1 MNQNGNKSKKEHP
14 ESIWV
19 KVKKQWKIGLGIFAA
34 PLIIIPVIACGLSLY
49 FAREQFTKQPFSL
62 VLNIIAAVLAGVASG
77 GIWDSVKNM
86 MGNTL
91 LIKKGDSAVRN
102 LSLARLKVKN
112 ISERTK
118 KKASTE
124 EIMNLLGLLEK
135 DVANSLQEWNDILPG
150 VANIE
155 VVYGLL
161 DEKENELNTAIQEK
175 EELNNQL
182 AQEKQFQAG
191 EKEKLQN
198 DFDKMKKRV
207 SELTQEIGRLQT
219 QAVTIWLFWILP
231 FLRVQLA
238 PLAFVL
244 CHGDMLFRYKCLKCG
259 KPYEITDPLSEKGLC
274 SDCDK

>member
-1 MNQNGNKSKKEHP
+1 MNQNRNESKKERP
-14 ESIWV
+14 ETIWI
-19 KVKKQWKIGLGIFAA
+19 KVKNQWKIGLGIFAA
-34 PLIIIPVIACGLSLY
+34 PLIIIPLIACGLSLY
-49 FAREQFTKQPFSL
+49 FATYQFTKPPFSL
-62 VLNIIAAVLAGVASG
+62 VLNIIAALLASVASG

-86 MGNTL
+86 MGSTL

-118 KKASTE
+118 TKASPE
-124 EIMNLLGLLEK
+124 EIINLLGLLEK

-175 EELNNQL
+175 EELNNRL
-182 AQEKQFQAG
+182 AQEKEFRAG

-207 SELTQEIGRLQT
+207 SELTQEVGRLQT
-219 QAVTIWLFWILP
+219 QAVTTSGYSGYISTGPIVLSGLGH
-231 FLRVQLA
+231 LSRNLA
-238 PLAFVL
+238 VGM
-244 CHGDMLFRYKCLKCG
+244 CSKCG
-259 KPYEITDPLSEKGLC
+259 KTYEIINALSDKGLC
-274 SDCDK
+274 SECNK